1 MRRLSLFLVSLLLAA
16 ALAGVSPA
24 AAWAEESDDGGSAD
38 NAAVAINTKDGKS
51 IFDFA
56 FSIRRVAGDVVDE
69 TNAAVAYNECEE
81 CRAVAVAI
89 QIVLVVGHPSVVTP
103 TNLAVAVNYQ
113 CTLCE
118 SLAMA
123 YQFVIGVP
131 AGFDFSK
138 DALEEIRR
146 IRQEIKRLGK
156 EDLPLDELRTRIDAL
171 ADRLRTILRDEIAHY
186 EEREKR
192 RAGDDDRE
200 RRPSPPRPPPPST
213 TTGPAETTT
222 EPAPTVTGETATPET
237 ATTTTE
243 TTETATTSTG
253 TTGTTTTTP

>member
-123 YQFVIGVP
+123 YQ
-131 AGFDFSK
+131 
-138 DALEEIRR
+138 
-146 IRQEIKRLGK
+146 
-156 EDLPLDELRTRIDAL
+156 
-171 ADRLRTILRDEIAHY
+171 
-186 EEREKR
+186 
-192 RAGDDDRE
+192 
-200 RRPSPPRPPPPST
+200 
-213 TTGPAETTT
+213 
-222 EPAPTVTGETATPET
+222 
-237 ATTTTE
+237 
-243 TTETATTSTG
+243 
-253 TTGTTTTTP
+253 